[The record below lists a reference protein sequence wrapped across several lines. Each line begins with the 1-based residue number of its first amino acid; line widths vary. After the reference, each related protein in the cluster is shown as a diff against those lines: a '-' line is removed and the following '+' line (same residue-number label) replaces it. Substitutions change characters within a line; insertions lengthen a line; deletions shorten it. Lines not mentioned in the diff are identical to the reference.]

1 MNQNTGRNWTLVQI
15 IGAGMG
21 RTSTMSL
28 KQALETLGFKP
39 CHHMLEIR
47 NVPHTADGWQRAA
60 LGQTVDF
67 AALLEGY
74 EASCDWPSAAFWREL
89 LQRFPDAKVI
99 LTERPDEKWW
109 QSISNTIFKS
119 LRLPPAEDAT
129 PERLAQRAMA
139 RAVIID
145 KTFGGEVDDR
155 EHVLSIYCA
164 HNAAV
169 KAEVP
174 PEQLLVFDGAKGWEP
189 LCRFL
194 AVPVP
199 DEPYP
204 NTNTTEDF
212 QGRWTPEQRAA
223 AGLPS

>member
-1 MNQNTGRNWTLVQI
+1 LVQI
-15 IGAGMG
+15 VGAGMG

-28 KQALETLGFKP
+28 KQALEMLGFEP
-39 CHHMLEIR
+39 CHHMMEMR
-47 NVPHTADGWQRAA
+47 NVPQATDGWHRAA
-60 LGQTVDF
+60 LGERVDF

-74 EASCDWPSAAFWREL
+74 KASCDWPSAAFWREL
-89 LQRFPDAKVI
+89 VQRFPEAKVI
-99 LTERPDEKWW
+99 LTERPEEQWW
-109 QSISNTIFKS
+109 QSISKTIFTS
-119 LRLPPAEDAT
+119 LRLPPAEDVT
-129 PERLAQRAMA
+129 LERQAQRATA

-155 EHVLSIYCA
+155 EHVLRIYRA

-174 PEQLLVFDGAKGWEP
+174 PDRLLVFDGGLGWAP

-194 AVPVP
+194 GVPVP

-204 NTNTTEDF
+204 NTNTTADF
-212 QGRWTPEQRAA
+212 QSRWTPEQREA

>member
-39 CHHMLEIR
+39 CHHMLEMR

-60 LGQTVDF
+60 LGQTMDF

-155 EHVLSIYCA
+155 EHVLSIYRA